1 MRNKILSLLVLLL
14 TAATGAWAQ
23 LELKITELEVPESWK
38 DDSTPLSTADMP
50 GFMPMYNDEIKA
62 WDNIPTTGY
71 HVVIG
76 YMSYMEQGGNCSGV
90 AFNNG
95 AYFTAGQYTLR
106 HSTIYTH
113 VHDYNYTYYYTGA
126 PSNVGTSVT
135 IDWNAETNTATID
148 EMPEGDVTVYVKYNT
163 LAGVKVAVTG
173 NGGTASLMDKTFKPL
188 TETDKIAEGDRFVLN
203 LLADDGYG
211 FNVGLKDLILQE
223 FSTEDYQSYFTYA
236 RENNIEVPANTM
248 LMWVTMPDTNDKD
261 LIVPVTFQKQKTY
274 TVLYQPSGDSPIN
287 VWCRMGLR
295 ENNQDYF
302 SYARMVCNSKVGDAT
317 VWSMN
322 ILSAFEPKK
331 VAFFTSTEEAEDDN
345 AVMSDAV
352 VSTSLST
359 WTDITGGKYI
369 LIGGNAKAVFASFV
383 TDASAAPVY
392 NSETASFEYD
402 PSKKAVTHQFTVC
415 ATDADGNVTSP
426 GSVTVPANPVAP
438 VGKEFVAWSSLDGD
452 AQNKTEH
459 TYTAGQVVN
468 IRENTTI
475 SAVWKPTKV
484 NVTLN
489 LNGGTGTEGT
499 ISVDYNST
507 LNVADPTQKGFAF
520 DGWIIEKRVMDE
532 HAFYPEGAKFDTN
545 TGIKADLSLKAQW
558 KHAHTYACYPLSKFS
573 ESLTDYQEYVD
584 VNHLAVCACG
594 DIRMMAHEYDASGKC
609 ACDNPNPAESNAVLF
624 EKSYV
629 QYENGNYTTL
639 MPGLPSVGK
648 KNNIFSVNAPSKW
661 GNLEFQKWQCST
673 DDGATWRDVAA
684 YRDPTFTV
692 SSNMK
697 VRAIYINNNVAQVSL
712 SAHLYDE
719 QAVANGQ
726 TYIFKNVL
734 YYMNYKLP
742 YNFTFVDAGVYMGDN
757 EGISYYELKYNNYK
771 PTTGAKAMCVGAS
784 IAVSILGG
792 EPTGISVGG
801 KEKYWT
807 KRENNALDEMSAAT
821 LAKFIYEGKPVNW
834 NVETYIWEAKVPT
847 KGLSGSLGTTPPLRF
862 AQKNNGDHYIYGVG
876 WLKFKKPGGNTEV
889 IYTDALPAT
898 INNIPNYSV
907 SKSSQPAGARMM
919 APAQSMARGAM
930 RVPEQTTA
938 NDNFDIR
945 LVSAPETELNVYVD
959 GEFSADLSDRYGFGD
974 NVTLTAP
981 AVNGKTFKHWEADGK
996 PVSSSSELALTMNAH
1011 TTLRAIYGDQASDV
1025 PTAGFTSVTRNVDGT
1040 QISFQALADASAT
1053 EAGIIYST
1061 TATGD
1066 DLKIDGTD
1074 VTKVAAVSTEALATA
1089 TTMPESIRD
1098 DNNNWMLQITPEDAS
1113 TVYHARVYATIGGN
1127 TVYSDVRD
1135 VTLASIKSG
1144 ISRISCI
1151 GNFEEGLDNALQAV
1165 KQSGEAKPKACFLI
1179 GDAEPAAVEGIT
1191 AGEQQPIV
1199 TAGQSTTGT
1208 VMYAIGQNA
1217 TEAPALTAFTTT
1229 VPNAADYTGSYS
1241 EDLTVYV
1248 YYYIKAADGYVDSDI
1263 FAPVTVTVKKNAYDL
1278 TFKPANANTIE
1289 SGKATVKVGD
1299 TDKTADIQDGKIS
1312 VKYGQTVTLNA
1323 ATGYKF
1329 RKVEAKK
1336 GGAATLATALE
1347 NGATVVI
1354 AFKYRDDGTCTFT
1367 NNNGTFT
1374 FVSGTGQLGGGNG
1387 PKQLSVETGK
1397 LIFKGSGTN
1406 SFTDRWSW
1414 YGFQVTFDP
1423 TANTYEV
1430 WKGSYLDVGSF
1441 TSISVNGTDITDQLS
1456 ELK

>member
-1 MRNKILSLLVLLL
+1 MTDAYLVRIYIIRYKQHKEKNNMRNKILSLLVLLL

-135 IDWNAETNTATID
+135 IDWNAGTNTATID

-274 TVLYQPSGDSPIN
+274 TVLYQPSGDSPVN

-295 ENNQDYF
+295 ENNQDHF

-322 ILSAFEPKK
+322 VLSAFVPKK

-352 VSTSLST
+352 VSQSTTT

-402 PSKKAVTHQFTVC
+402 PSKNAVTHQFTVC

-489 LNGGTGTEGT
+489 LNGGTGIESAITL
-499 ISVDYNST
+499 DYNST
-507 LNVADPTQKGFAF
+507 LNVADPMQKGFAF
-520 DGWIIEKRVMDE
+520 DGWIVEKRVMDE
-532 HAFYPEGAKFDTN
+532 HVFYPEGAKFDTN
-545 TGIKADLSLKAQW
+545 TGIRANLNLKAQW

-573 ESLTDYQEYVD
+573 ESLAEYQEYVD

-594 DIRMMAHEYDASGKC
+594 DIRMMAHEYDANGKC
-609 ACDNPNPAESNAVLF
+609 TCDNPNPAESEAVLF

-629 QYENGNYTTL
+629 QFENGNYTTL
-639 MPGLPSVGK
+639 MPGIPSVGK

-712 SAHLYDE
+712 SAHLYDD
-719 QAVANGQ
+719 QATQNGQ
-726 TYIFKNVL
+726 TYVLKNVL

-742 YNFTFVDAGVYMGDN
+742 NNYTFVDAGVYMGDN

-771 PTTGAKAMCVGAS
+771 PTTGAKAMCVGTS
-784 IAVSILGG
+784 IAVSIIGG

-807 KRENNALDEMSAAT
+807 KRENNALDEMSAGT

-847 KGLSGSLGTTPPLRF
+847 KGYSGSLGTTPPVRF
-862 AQKNNGDHYIYGVG
+862 AQKNNGNHYIYGVG

-907 SKSSQPAGARMM
+907 SKSSLPAGARMM

-1040 QISFQALADASAT
+1040 QISFQAIADASAT

-1066 DLKIDGTD
+1066 ALTIGGDG
-1074 VTKVAAVSTEALATA
+1074 VTKVTAVSTDALVGA

-1113 TVYHARVYATIGGN
+1113 TVYHARVYAVVDGN

-1135 VTLASIKSG
+1135 VTLASVKSG
-1144 ISRISCI
+1144 ISRLSCI

-1191 AGEQQPIV
+1191 AGEQQPLV

-1208 VMYAIGQNA
+1208 VMYAIGQSA
-1217 TEAPALTAFTTT
+1217 TEAPALTDFTTT
-1229 VPNAADYTGSYS
+1229 VPSAADFTGSYGK
-1241 EDLTVYV
+1241 DLTVYV
-1248 YYYIKAADGYVDSDI
+1248 YYYIKAADGYIDSDI
-1263 FAPVTVTVKKNAYDL
+1263 FTPVAVTLTKNAYDL
-1278 TFKPANANTIE
+1278 TLSAANANTIE
-1289 SGKATVKVGD
+1289 SGKATVKVD
-1299 TDKTADIQDGKIS
+1299 DATATVTDGKLS
-1312 VKYGQTVTLNA
+1312 VKSGQTVTLTA
-1323 ATGYKF
+1323 KQGYKF
-1329 RKVEAKK
+1329 RSVEAKK
-1336 GGAATLATALE
+1336 VVPVKTFNCAGVELIYEDGDTWAKVIERNPGKIYDDSGWIGRPDTNLFLIE
-1347 NGATVVI
+1347 GEELINGNQIIT
-1354 AFKYRDDGTCTFT
+1354 
-1367 NNNGTFT
+1367 
-1374 FVSGTGQLGGGNG
+1374 
-1387 PKQLSVETGK
+1387 
-1397 LIFKGSGTN
+1397 
-1406 SFTDRWSW
+1406 TDKI
-1414 YGFQVTFDP
+1414 VDP
-1423 TANTYEV
+1423 TATYS
-1430 WKGSYLDVGSF
+1430 WQAG
-1441 TSISVNGTDITDQLS
+1441 
-1456 ELK
+1456 